1 MASLNFRRIG
11 MFIYPGNLKEK
22 KTFMCLTVT
31 ELAIMGG
38 LTVTFII
45 SSAENMSLL
54 PLIIP
59 ILYLIMSIRILENNS
74 NLLEQLLKS
83 FNYLLNVQQM
93 YKWGEKRK

>member
-1 MASLNFRRIG
+1 MASFNFRRLD

-38 LTVTFII
+38 LTVIFII
-45 SSAENMSLL
+45 SSANNMSLL
-54 PLIIP
+54 PLMIP
-59 ILYLIMSIRILENNS
+59 ILYLILSIRILENNS
-74 NLLEQLLKS
+74 NLLEQLFKS
-83 FNYLLNVQQM
+83 FNYLFNVQQI